1 VLRRLLDEPA
11 GVADA
16 DRAHVPGC
24 AACLTRLAAAQQDA
38 VLAAAALPGVPG
50 AGTIDGRD
58 ADRAWQRL
66 AAAAGRT
73 PAPAPVPAR
82 RRRLARGPLAA
93 VVGAVVLLGGAGVAA
108 AADWLPVFRAE
119 QVAPVPVRTA
129 DLVALPDL
137 SAYGDLTVVSP
148 PDVHEVAGAAAA
160 REATGLEV
168 PQVADLPAGVTG
180 SPRYAVGG
188 QVVAEF
194 TFSAAKARAAAG
206 SAAPAVPAGLDGS
219 RFRLVAGPGVAETW
233 SEARGV
239 PALVVARATAPAAYS
254 TGVPFATARDYL
266 LSLPGVPAGLA
277 AQLRAFT
284 SGASTLPLPVPAGL
298 ATATPTDVGGH
309 PATLLASR
317 DGTIAG
323 VVWVEDGVVTA
334 VGGSLTQDEV
344 LAVARGLG

>member
-1 VLRRLLDEPA
+1 
-11 GVADA
+11 
-16 DRAHVPGC
+16 
-24 AACLTRLAAAQQDA
+24 
-38 VLAAAALPGVPG
+38 
-50 AGTIDGRD
+50 
-58 ADRAWQRL
+58 
-66 AAAAGRT
+66 
-73 PAPAPVPAR
+73 
-82 RRRLARGPLAA
+82 
-93 VVGAVVLLGGAGVAA
+93 
-108 AADWLPVFRAE
+108 
-119 QVAPVPVRTA
+119 
-129 DLVALPDL
+129 
-137 SAYGDLTVVSP
+137 
-148 PDVHEVAGAAAA
+148 
-160 REATGLEV
+160 
-168 PQVADLPAGVTG
+168 
-180 SPRYAVGG
+180 
-188 QVVAEF
+188 
-194 TFSAAKARAAAG
+194 
-206 SAAPAVPAGLDGS
+206 
-219 RFRLVAGPGVAETW
+219 VAETW

-266 LSLPGVPAGLA
+266 LALPGVPADLA